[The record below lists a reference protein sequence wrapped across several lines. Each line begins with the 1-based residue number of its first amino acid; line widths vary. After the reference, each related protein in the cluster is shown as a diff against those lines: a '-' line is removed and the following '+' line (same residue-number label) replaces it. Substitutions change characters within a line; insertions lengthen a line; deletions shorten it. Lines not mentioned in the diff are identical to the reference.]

1 MSRIHPDTPV
11 SQGSQTP
18 DQSKVKRNPSSN
30 WVKDRLSALDRG
42 SSYKREKMK
51 DRIDG
56 IPSHISNRTLS
67 ELFLR
72 IHPR

>member
-1 MSRIHPDTPV
+1 MSCIHPDTPV

-18 DQSKVKRNPSSN
+18 DQSKIKHNPSFN

-42 SSYKREKMK
+42 SSYNREAMM

-56 IPSHISNRTLS
+56 ILSHISNRSLS